1 MVRKGKFKL
10 FSFLIEKH
18 LIYYKSL
25 NKNNKLVAFSIL
37 ESNNLLKILPILN
50 DFLLNKFLFYY
61 SVQINVPKK
70 RRKTILLTFIGNDK
84 SRIDKFFNLIMQ
96 KIREN
101 NKSIKFLKNHNLK
114 RQFFH
119 ILSDKIN
126 NDINTLKLGDTLILK
141 QGDNLQFLH
150 FYEINCDL
158 MQNEKVSLHNLL
170 KALNN
175 FNQKGYLVFNI
186 KAINSENIVSNAY
199 FIDIRYEKDR
209 KSLDIEEE
217 VNNLFKCELFKKS
230 VIHLNRLYII
240 LWRANLSEIFY
251 NLTQDADIF
260 LSLSQYNFQNLSKFS
275 IQFDKA
281 LCLNQIEFHTLKPNL
296 FFIEDK
302 ILFLILKVYNPVEI
316 SRILEKFFSKYYLF
330 ILILNIE
337 EYKKLIQNNK
347 IRSLENIKTLNIK
360 DFIKFN
366 ISNMKNEYILKNS

>member
-37 ESNNLLKILPILN
+37 EINNLLKIIPILN

-61 SVQINVPKK
+61 SVQIKVPKN

-101 NKSIKFLKNHNLK
+101 DKSIKFLKNHNLK
-114 RQFFH
+114 RQYFH

-141 QGDNLQFLH
+141 QGDNVQFLH

-175 FNQKGYLVFNI
+175 FNQKGYLIFNI

-217 VNNLFKCELFKKS
+217 INSLFKCELFKKS
-230 VIHLNRLYII
+230 VINLNRLYCI

-260 LSLSQYNFQNLSKFS
+260 LSLSQYNFQNLSKFN
-275 IQFDKA
+275 IQFDRA

-302 ILFLILKVYNPVEI
+302 ILYIKWNMSLI
-316 SRILEKFFSKYYLF
+316 
-330 ILILNIE
+330 
-337 EYKKLIQNNK
+337 
-347 IRSLENIKTLNIK
+347 
-360 DFIKFN
+360 
-366 ISNMKNEYILKNS
+366 